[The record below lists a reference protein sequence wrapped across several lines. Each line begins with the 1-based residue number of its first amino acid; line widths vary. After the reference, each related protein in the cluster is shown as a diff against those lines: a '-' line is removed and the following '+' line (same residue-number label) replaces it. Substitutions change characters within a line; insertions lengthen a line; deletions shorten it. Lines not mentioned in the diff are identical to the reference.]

1 MPSRK
6 VEFEEVPFDSL
17 ADRGQY
23 RAFQRAY
30 GKENQAMLTLIVL
43 TVAWSYAAHVYGH
56 GTVFVWFTRTLMT
69 VLVCLVMFQALKLFH
84 RNFEALV
91 LSCGVKNAL
100 LDSLSQ
106 TNRPLDPKKKPKR
119 PKNRAKPDPAP
130 SEPEPAPAP
139 TPAPV
144 VQPAK
149 QSKLQAE
156 KLAAPEKKKKKKAA
170 TKETKT
176 PSQVAAEKALAQ
188 AKAEAAIAHDLFQQ
202 AKKAEAAAL
211 QEAWTPPK
219 PVLTEQLPLP
229 RPVGHSPR
237 DSPKASYVPPHLRQ
251 GYKGSASKPLA
262 PRVKRTKKDSPNT
275 VHNTMLPAK

>member
-6 VEFEEVPFDSL
+6 VELEEVPFDSL

-69 VLVCLVMFQALKLFH
+69 VLVCLVIFQALKLFH

-100 LDSLSQ
+100 LDSLAQ
-106 TNRPLDPKKKPKR
+106 PRPLDPKKKPKR
-119 PKNRAKPDPAP
+119 AKNRAKPDPAP
-130 SEPEPAPAP
+130 SEPEPTPAP

-149 QSKLQAE
+149 QSKLKAE
-156 KLAAPEKKKKKKAA
+156 KPAVPEKKKKKAA
-170 TKETKT
+170 TKESKT

-211 QEAWTPPK
+211 QQSRSPPK

-229 RPVGHSPR
+229 RPVGHSPM
-237 DSPKASYVPPHLRQ
+237 DSPKASYVPPHLRE
-251 GYKGSASKPLA
+251 GYKGSASKPLP
-262 PRVKRTKKDSPNT
+262 PRVKRVKKDSPTNT
-275 VHNTMLPAK
+275 VHNTMLTAK